1 MVGLLW
7 LYLGRGDSAALEQDP
22 GIPPP
27 EYAYLDNPRVVA
39 YLSQIEGGLSESEK
53 RSRKVIETRTGGV
66 AAGGVEVGGSSS
78 REQFVEETVTPT
90 ATALFYRLLDRLGD
104 KGYLRELDA
113 ASPQTAFTNALGVVP
128 EGFFVRIAGCK
139 LRVPTYIQLKE
150 VILDSRAEISADRAV
165 HTALYGTEEER
176 VAALVA
182 KEKEAGKGPRATVGE
197 STYLLPVQMESRL
210 KLAAKKYAGA
220 IARNPPVPL
229 ASCAGRPVGKPR
241 KPDLLFP
248 VLLDGLSKER
258 SLLAGPVTI
267 VGKVVRQVRRPDD
280 VYVDRQASA
289 AYTNALEA
297 ITGQLYD
304 SGFEDESGILTDELS
319 NDVTVYP
326 PGAVILPIAIYK

>member
-1 MVGLLW
+1 LLW
-7 LYLGRGDSAALEQDP
+7 FYLGRGDAAALEQDP

-27 EYAYLDNPRVVA
+27 EYAYLDNPRVLA
-39 YLSQIEGGLSESEK
+39 YLSQIEGGLSSSET
-53 RSRKVIETRTGGV
+53 RSRKVTDTRTGGV
-66 AAGGVEVGGSSS
+66 AAGGVELGGSSS
-78 REQFVEETVTPT
+78 REQFVQETVTPT
-90 ATALFYRLLDRLGD
+90 ATALFYRLLDRLSD

-113 ASPQTAFTNALGVVP
+113 SSPQTAFTNALGGVP

-139 LRVPTYIQLKE
+139 LRVPTYVQLKE

-165 HTALYGTEEER
+165 HTALYGTEQER
-176 VAALVA
+176 VAALTA
-182 KEKEAGKGPRATVGE
+182 KQIGKGPKTMVGE
-197 STYLLPVQMESRL
+197 STYLLSVQVENRL
-210 KLAAKKYAGA
+210 KLAAKRYASA

-229 ASCAGRPVGKPR
+229 ASCVGRPVGKPR

-280 VYVDRQASA
+280 VYVDRGASA

-297 ITGQLYD
+297 ITGQLND
-304 SGFEDESGILTDELS
+304 GGFEDEAGILTDELS
-319 NDVTVYP
+319 DDVTVYP